1 MKLGQKNLKNFT
13 QNPKNDILSGI
24 TVSLAMIPE
33 VVAFA
38 FVAQIS
44 PIVALF
50 GAFIIGIISALF
62 GGRPGLIS
70 GAAGAVAVIFV
81 HMIQEGHA
89 KGLLFETPI
98 ENMGY
103 FYLLA
108 AVVLMGIIQVLAG
121 VFKLGKFVR
130 LIPHPVMMGFVNGL
144 AIVIF
149 IAQLGMFKENTKD
162 IYGQNMR
169 KTQSKELVYNVSDNS
184 VRDLISDTE
193 LFSIDDNSI
202 TNNKT
207 GETVF
212 VMSKN
217 QVFDV
222 KTKKVAFN
230 IKDNGFYSVKD
241 KGVVKSTMQGK
252 GLYIMIGLVF
262 LTMFIIWGLPKLTKK
277 LPAALTA
284 ILIVTLISIFGGLH
298 SINVGDFIR
307 DGGGGGL
314 NGFDELSSKLNL
326 LQLWSHLPFN
336 LETLKF
342 IAPYAFL
349 AASVGLI
356 ETLMTM
362 NLVDELTD
370 SRGNGNKECVAQGA
384 GNMLSGLFGG
394 TGGCGMIGQTVININ
409 AGGRGRLS
417 GVTMA
422 ITLLTFILFAD
433 TYIEQVPI
441 AALVGVMFIMVIET
455 FAWSSFR
462 IMKKIPMSDAIVLII
477 VSIVT
482 VIFDLAIAVFVG
494 VIISALSFAWEN
506 AKRIRARKRFKDDGT
521 KIYEIWGPLFF
532 GSISSFNEKFDI
544 KNDPDKVEIDFVEAR
559 ISDHSAIEAIF
570 ILVEKYQATG
580 KTIKLK
586 HLSEDCKI
594 LLYKANPKFKNVIIE
609 AIDDPRYHLAEN
621 PEKFTKSLSE
631 YNM

>member
-13 QNPKNDILSGI
+13 QNPKNDVLSGI

-108 AVVLMGIIQVLAG
+108 AVVLMGITQVLAG

-169 KTQSKELVYNVSDNS
+169 KTQSKELVYNVSGNS

-193 LFSIDDNSI
+193 LFSIDGDSI

-212 VMSKN
+212 VMSNN

-222 KTKKVAFN
+222 KTEKVAFN

-307 DGGGGGL
+307 DGGGAGL

-417 GVTMA
+417 GATMA

-433 TYIEQVPI
+433 TYIEKVPI

-532 GSISSFNEKFDI
+532 GSITSFNEKFDI

-609 AIDDPRYHLAEN
+609 AIDDPRYHLAED

>member
-1 MKLGQKNLKNFT
+1 MTEFIRKIMPNAKDDVLA
-13 QNPKNDILSGI
+13 GI

-50 GAFIIGIISALF
+50 GAFVVGIISAIF

-89 KGLLFETPI
+89 KGLLFDSPV

-108 AVVLMGIIQVLAG
+108 AVVLMGIIQVFAG

-149 IAQLGMFKENTKD
+149 MAQLGMFKENKKD
-162 IYGQNMR
+162 FFGQNMR
-169 KTQSKELVYNVSDNS
+169 NTESKDLVYNVSDNE
-184 VRDLISDTE
+184 VRDLISNTV
-193 LFSIDDNSI
+193 LFSIEGNSVKNSN
-202 TNNKT
+202 TN
-207 GETVF
+207 EEVF
-212 VMSKN
+212 FVSEG
-217 QVFDV
+217 QVFDA
-222 KTKKVAFN
+222 KTKKVVFN
-230 IKDNGFYSVKD
+230 ASEKGFYSITD
-241 KGVVKSTMQGK
+241 SGVVKATMQGK
-252 GLYIMIGLVF
+252 TLYLMIGLVL
-262 LTMFIIWGLPKLTKK
+262 LTMLIVWGLPKLTTKI
-277 LPAALTA
+277 PAALTA
-284 ILIVTLISIFGGLH
+284 ILIVSLLSIFGGLN

-307 DGGGGGL
+307 DGGGAGL
-314 NGFDELSSKLNL
+314 NGIDEISKKLNIL
-326 LQLWSHLPFN
+326 ELWSNLPFN
-336 LETLKF
+336 LDTLRF

-384 GNMLSGLFGG
+384 GNIVSGMFGG

-417 GVTMA
+417 GVMMSL
-422 ITLLTFILFAD
+422 TLLTFILFAD
-433 TYIEQVPI
+433 KYIEQVPI
-441 AALVGVMFIMVIET
+441 AALVGVMFMMVIET

-462 IMKKIPMSDAIVLII
+462 ILKKIPMSDAFVLII
-477 VSIVT
+477 VSAVT
-482 VIFDLAIAVFVG
+482 VFFDLAIAVFVG
-494 VIISALSFAWEN
+494 VIISALSFAWTS
-506 AKRIRARKRFKDDGT
+506 AKKIRARKRLKEDGT
-521 KIYEIWGPLFF
+521 KVYEIWGPLFF
-532 GSISSFNEKFDI
+532 GSITEFNGKFDI
-544 KNDPDKVEIDFVEAR
+544 KNDPESIEIDFVEAR

-570 ILVEKYQATG
+570 ILVEKYQAVN
-580 KTIKLK
+580 KKIILK
-586 HLSEDCKI
+586 HLSEDCKV
-594 LLYKANPKFKNVIIE
+594 LLYKASPIFTDIIE
-609 AIDDPRYHLAEN
+609 EDIDDPRYHLAAN
-621 PEKFTKSLSE
+621 PEKFPKPLKE
-631 YNM
+631 YKF

>member
-1 MKLGQKNLKNFT
+1 MTEFIQKRIKSFR
-13 QNPKNDILSGI
+13 NDGLAGV

-50 GAFIIGIISALF
+50 GAFVVGIISAIF

-89 KGLLFETPI
+89 KGLLFDSPV

-108 AVVLMGIIQVLAG
+108 AVVLMGAIQVLAG

-144 AIVIF
+144 AVVIF
-149 IAQLGMFKENTKD
+149 MAQLGMFKENTKNV
-162 IYGQNMR
+162 YAENMR
-169 KTQSKELVYNVSDNS
+169 KTDSKELAYKVENNEVKDLVSNTVLFLINDTS
-184 VRDLISDTE
+184 VINASTKE
-193 LFSIDDNSI
+193 
-202 TNNKT
+202 
-207 GETVF
+207 EVF
-212 VMSKN
+212 VISEG
-217 QVFDV
+217 QVFDK
-222 KTKKVAFN
+222 KTQKVVFN
-230 IKDNGFYSVKD
+230 STADGFYSVKD
-241 KGVVKSTMQGK
+241 SGVVKSTMK
-252 GLYIMIGLVF
+252 GEKLYIMIGLVL
-262 LTMFIIWGLPKLTKK
+262 LTMLIVWGLPKLTTKI
-277 LPAALTA
+277 PAALTA
-284 ILIVTLISIFGGLH
+284 ILIVSAIVIFGGIQ
-298 SINVGDFIR
+298 SVNVGDFIR
-307 DGGGGGL
+307 DGGGSGL
-314 NGFDELSSKLNL
+314 NGFDELSKNLNIVE
-326 LQLWSHLPFN
+326 LWSSLPFN
-336 LETLKF
+336 LDTLKF

-362 NLVDELTD
+362 SLVDELTD

-394 TGGCGMIGQTVININ
+394 TGGCGMIGQTVINIK

-422 ITLLTFILFAD
+422 LTLLCFILFAD

-441 AALVGVMFIMVIET
+441 AALVGVMFMMVVET

-462 IMKKIPMSDAIVLII
+462 IMKKIPKSDAFVLII
-477 VSIVT
+477 VSTVT
-482 VIFDLAIAVFVG
+482 VFFDLAIAVFVG
-494 VIISALSFAWEN
+494 VIISALSFAWKS
-506 AKRIRARKRFKDDGT
+506 AKKIRARERMKEDGT
-521 KIYEIWGPLFF
+521 KVYEIWGPLFF
-532 GSISSFNEKFDI
+532 GSITEFNEKFDI
-544 KNDPDKVEIDFVEAR
+544 KNDPKNVEIDFVESR
-559 ISDHSAIEAIF
+559 VSDHSALEALF
-570 ILVEKYQATG
+570 SLVEKYQAAG

-586 HLSEDCKI
+586 HLSEDCKV
-594 LLYKANPKFKNVIIE
+594 LMYKASDTFHDVIIE
-609 AIDDPRYHLAEN
+609 DIDDPRYHLAEN
-621 PEKFTKSLSE
+621 PEAFPKPLGE
-631 YNM
+631 YNL

>member
-1 MKLGQKNLKNFT
+1 MKFGQKSLKNFT

-89 KGLLFETPI
+89 KGLLFDTPV

-108 AVVLMGIIQVLAG
+108 AVVLMGIIQVFTG
-121 VFKLGKFVR
+121 IFKLGKFVR

-149 IAQLGMFKENTKD
+149 MAQLGMFKENTKD
-162 IYGQNMR
+162 IFGQNMR
-169 KTQSKELVYNVSDNS
+169 NTESKELVYNVNDNT
-184 VRDLISDTE
+184 VNDLISGTA
-193 LFSIDDNSI
+193 LFSINDQSVKNI
-202 TNNKT
+202 NT
-207 GETVF
+207 GKDVF
-212 VMSKN
+212 VIADN
-217 QVFDV
+217 QVYDID
-222 KTKKVAFN
+222 TKKVVFN
-230 IKDNGFYSVKD
+230 IQDNGFYSVKD
-241 KGVVKSTMQGK
+241 NGVVKSTMQGNK
-252 GLYIMIGLVF
+252 LYIMIGLVL

-284 ILIVTLISIFGGLH
+284 ILIVTLISIFGGLE

-307 DGGGGGL
+307 DGGGAGL

-326 LQLWSHLPFN
+326 LELWSNLPFN
-336 LETLKF
+336 LDTLKF

-417 GVTMA
+417 GVMMA
-422 ITLLTFILFAD
+422 VTLLTFILFAD
-433 TYIEQVPI
+433 KYIEQVPI
-441 AALVGVMFIMVIET
+441 AALVGVMFMMVIET

-506 AKRIRARKRFKDDGT
+506 AKRIRARKRVKEDGT
-521 KIYEIWGPLFF
+521 KTYEIWGPLFF
-532 GSISSFNEKFDI
+532 GSITSFNEKFDI
-544 KNDPDKVEIDFVEAR
+544 KNDPDTVEIDFVEAR

-570 ILVEKYQATG
+570 NLVEKYQAAG
-580 KTIKLK
+580 KSIKLK

-594 LLYKANPKFKNVIIE
+594 LLYKASPKFKDVIVE

-621 PEKFTKSLSE
+621 PEKFTKSLFE
-631 YNM
+631 YDI

>member
-1 MKLGQKNLKNFT
+1 MKLGSTFFKNFT
-13 QNPKNDILSGI
+13 NNPKNDTLSGI

-89 KGLLFETPI
+89 KGLLFDTPV

-108 AVVLMGIIQVLAG
+108 AVVLMGIIQIFAG
-121 VFKLGKFVR
+121 LFKLGKFVR

-149 IAQLGMFKENTKD
+149 MAQLGMFKENTKD

-169 KTQSKELVYNVSDNS
+169 KTTSKELVYKITDNS
-184 VRDLISDTE
+184 VNDLISGTKI
-193 LFSIDDNSI
+193 FSINGNSVSNI
-202 TNNKT
+202 KT
-207 GETVF
+207 GEAVF
-212 VMSKN
+212 IMSDN
-217 QVFDV
+217 QVFDIN
-222 KTKKVAFN
+222 TKKVVFN
-230 IKDNGFYSVKD
+230 IKDNGFYTIKD
-241 KGVVKSTMQGK
+241 SGVLKSLMEGEK
-252 GLYIMIGLVF
+252 LYIMIGLVL

-277 LPAALTA
+277 MPAALTA
-284 ILIVTLISIFGGLH
+284 ILIVTLISIFGGLQ
-298 SINVGDFIR
+298 STNVGDFIR
-307 DGGGGGL
+307 DGGGAGL

-326 LQLWSHLPFN
+326 LELWSNLPFN
-336 LETLKF
+336 LDTLKF

-370 SRGNGNKECVAQGA
+370 SRGDGNRECVAQGA
-384 GNMLSGLFGG
+384 GNMISGIFGG

-417 GVTMA
+417 GVMMA
-422 ITLLTFILFAD
+422 VTLLTFILFAD
-433 TYIEQVPI
+433 KYIEQVPI
-441 AALVGVMFIMVIET
+441 AALVGVMFMMVIET

-462 IMKKIPMSDAIVLII
+462 IMKKIPMSDAVVLVI
-477 VSIVT
+477 VSVVT
-482 VIFDLAIAVFVG
+482 VFFDLAIAVFVG

-506 AKRIRARKRFKDDGT
+506 AKKIRARKRIKADGT
-521 KIYEIWGPLFF
+521 KTYEIWGPLFF
-532 GSISSFNEKFDI
+532 GSITAFNEKFDI
-544 KNDPDKVEIDFVEAR
+544 KNDPDYIEIDFIESRV
-559 ISDHSAIEAIF
+559 SDHSAIEAISV
-570 ILVEKYQATG
+570 LVEKYQAEG
-580 KTIKLK
+580 KTVKLK

-594 LLYKANPKFKNVIIE
+594 LLHKANPKFNDMIIE

-621 PEKFTKSLSE
+621 PEEFTKPLSE
-631 YNM
+631 YQM